1 MITVLLYDICVK
13 RNSPISTNIL
23 SILLHNWDR
32 DASWGSNVEKPYIPL
47 GILHVWWCKRVMVDY
62 EIISLYDI
70 QSYYS
75 HLVLIGWLCDI
86 LIKLSPNKQC
96 HVCQEWMESYTTLLL
111 YSQNWSI
118 ITGHYSMTCTVCRWY
133 LMLSQFRSWGFMFKS
148 VVYTNHVIS
157 FHEYGHTTPWTI
169 TIPGRYKHVLTFH
182 QKIKK
187 SKDFC
192 IMITLYLLLYI
203 LQENTI

>member
-1 MITVLLYDICVK
+1 MINVLLYDICVK
-13 RNSPISTNIL
+13 INSPISSNIL

-32 DASWGSNVEKPYIPL
+32 DASWGSNVQKPYTPV

-70 QSYYS
+70 QSNYS

-96 HVCQEWMESYTTLLL
+96 HVCHEWMESYTTLLL

-118 ITGHYSMTCTVCRWY
+118 ITVSDCVRIHELWQAWSLFDDMHCLQVIFDVVSVPFLRFYVQICRVYQPCNFLPGIWAYNSLNYHY
-133 LMLSQFRSWGFMFKS
+133 
-148 VVYTNHVIS
+148 
-157 FHEYGHTTPWTI
+157 PW
-169 TIPGRYKHVLTFH
+169 
-182 QKIKK
+182 KI
-187 SKDFC
+187 
-192 IMITLYLLLYI
+192 
-203 LQENTI
+203 